1 MEEMK
6 NSFEMTPDEKIDAV
20 QRLRRNL
27 EDNFVELGQLL
38 SEIKRSKMFK
48 FRGYKSFK
56 DFVEEEFQMAGS
68 FASKVVG
75 IYDLYINELDV
86 DEHTVKQIGLDKLH
100 LVKPM
105 VKDKPYQESMDW
117 VQRAQTEGTGE
128 LREEIKEIRKREK
141 EKDKDLKAVY
151 IDQYLERMVSFFNCS
166 RKELNF
172 KLALYFQDRDLQEV
186 QKEIKVLQ
194 RRFEEQ
200 SSGDEPA
207 EVVDVEAVEE

>member
-6 NSFEMTPDEKIDAV
+6 NSFEMTPDEKIEAV
-20 QRLRRNL
+20 QRLRSHL

-48 FRGYKSFK
+48 FRGFKSFK
-56 DFVEEEFQMAGS
+56 EFVEEEFQMAGS

-86 DEHTVKQIGLDKLH
+86 DEHSVKKIGMDKLH
-100 LVKPM
+100 LIKPM
-105 VKDKPYQESMDW
+105 VKNKSFQESMQW
-117 VQRAQTEGTGE
+117 VERAQTEGTAE

-141 EKDKDLKAVY
+141 EKDKDMKAVF
-151 IDQYLERMVSFFNCS
+151 IDQYLEKMVTFFNCS

-172 KLALYFQDRDLQEV
+172 KLALYFQDKDLKDI
-186 QKEIKVLQ
+186 QKEIKILQ
-194 RRFEEQ
+194 RRYEEQ
-200 SSGDEPA
+200 ATEEAP
-207 EVVDVEAVEE
+207 EV

>member
-6 NSFEMTPDEKIDAV
+6 NSFEMTPDEKIEAV
-20 QRLRRNL
+20 QRLRSHL

-48 FRGYKSFK
+48 FRGFKSFK
-56 DFVEEEFQMAGS
+56 EFVEEEFQMAGS

-86 DEHTVKQIGLDKLH
+86 DEHSVKKIGMDKLH
-100 LVKPM
+100 LIKPM
-105 VKDKPYQESMDW
+105 VKNKSFQESMQW
-117 VQRAQTEGTGE
+117 VERAQTEGTAE

-141 EKDKDLKAVY
+141 EKDKDMKAVF
-151 IDQYLERMVSFFNCS
+151 IDQYLEKMVTFFNCS

-172 KLALYFQDRDLQEV
+172 KLALYFQDRDLKDI
-186 QKEIKVLQ
+186 QKEIKILQ
-194 RRFEEQ
+194 RRYEEQ
-200 SSGDEPA
+200 ATEEAP
-207 EVVDVEAVEE
+207 EV